1 MKAVENDA
9 TELQTHMLGT
19 YHNLRIGIGVIG
31 IGLPVVIGLGGA
43 IADGEPLRQS
53 MSAYY
58 YSPAM
63 RDVFVGVLI
72 AIGACLYLYKGFSS
86 KENRAL
92 NLAGVMVVGV
102 ALFPTSPPGDK
113 EGSFLTVHSALAVL
127 FFACI
132 AYVAIFRASDTLRLI
147 RDKDRAVRL
156 RNTYRALGIG
166 MLVSPLIAVGV
177 AFALQPSREER
188 SVVFFLEGAAV
199 LMFGIFWLVKSRE
212 LRETDAS
219 LLALEGKLKAS
230 TSREKGKDDQPGILF
245 QIAPTQPEDEALM
258 MDASRQRP
266 VAEGMDAV

>member
-1 MKAVENDA
+1 MRAVENDA

-31 IGLPVVIGLGGA
+31 IGLPVVLWLGGA

-53 MSAYY
+53 LSAYY

-72 AIGACLYLYKGFSS
+72 AIGACLYLYKGFGSR
-86 KENRAL
+86 ENWAL
-92 NLAGVMVVGV
+92 NVAGVMVVGV

-113 EGSFLTVHSALAVL
+113 GSFLTVHASLALL

-132 AYVAIFRASDTLRLI
+132 AYVAVFRASDTLRLI
-147 RDKDRAVRL
+147 RDGNRAVRL
-156 RNTYRALGIG
+156 RSTYRALGIG
-166 MLVSPLIAVGV
+166 MLVAPLIAVGV
-177 AFALQPSREER
+177 AFALQPSSEER
-188 SVVFFLEGAAV
+188 PVVFLLEGAGV

-230 TSREKGKDDQPGILF
+230 AAREKGRDDRPGILF
-245 QIAPTQPEDEALM
+245 QIAPTEPEDEALM
-258 MDASRQRP
+258 KDASR
-266 VAEGMDAV
+266 

>member
-9 TELQTHMLGT
+9 TELQAHMLGT

-31 IGLPVVIGLGGA
+31 IGLPVVLGLGGA

-58 YSPAM
+58 YSPTM

-86 KENRAL
+86 RENWAL

-113 EGSFLTVHSALAVL
+113 EGSFLTVHSSLAVL

-132 AYVAIFRASDTLRLI
+132 AYMAIFRASDTLRLI
-147 RDKDRAVRL
+147 RDGKRAVRL
-156 RNTYRALGIG
+156 RSTYRALGIG
-166 MLVSPLIAVGV
+166 MIVLPLIAVGV
-177 AFALQPSREER
+177 AFAFQRPSGER
-188 SVVFFLEGAAV
+188 PVVFFLEGAAV
-199 LMFGIFWLVKSRE
+199 LVFGIFWLVKSRE
-212 LRETDAS
+212 LRETGAS

-230 TSREKGKDDQPGILF
+230 AVREKGRDDQPGILF
-245 QIAPTQPEDEALM
+245 QIAPTEPEDEALM
-258 MDASRQRP
+258 KDVSLGRP
-266 VAEGMDAV
+266 VV

>member
-1 MKAVENDA
+1 MRAVENDA
-9 TELQTHMLGT
+9 TELQAHMLGT

-31 IGLPVVIGLGGA
+31 IGLPVVLGLGGA

-58 YSPAM
+58 YSPTM

-86 KENRAL
+86 RENWAL
-92 NLAGVMVVGV
+92 NVAGVMVIGV
-102 ALFPTSPPGDK
+102 ALVPTSPPGDK
-113 EGSFLTVHSALAVL
+113 QGSFLTAHASLAVL

-132 AYVAIFRASDTLRLI
+132 AYVAVFRASDTLRLI
-147 RDKDRAVRL
+147 RDGNRAVRL
-156 RNTYRALGIG
+156 RRIYRALGIG

-177 AFALQPSREER
+177 AFALQRSSEER

-230 TSREKGKDDQPGILF
+230 AAQERGMDDRPGILF
-245 QIAPTQPEDEALM
+245 QIAPTEPEDEALM
-258 MDASRQRP
+258 KDASRGRP
-266 VAEGMDAV
+266 TA